1 MYIEGMRLVAR
12 LRKARALDAYLRR
25 CPALLRARYGAEVE
39 YSPARILTTLRVH
52 GLSTH
57 YADYACAMFAGLSD
71 FVRWARATP
80 VDAGH
85 DGGPCAHPYRHAGRL
100 DRPPSRDECTTRYGR
115 LRCEVAEEHNGGVYR
130 FLPEPEPRGEQW
142 VPLTNERA
150 IGPLAWLF

>member
-1 MYIEGMRLVAR
+1 MYIQRMRLVAR
-12 LRKARALDAYLRR
+12 LRKARAVDAYLRR

-39 YSPARILTTLRVH
+39 YSPARILTTLRVN

-57 YADYACAMFAGLSD
+57 YADYACAMFAGLED
-71 FVRWARATP
+71 FVRWAQA
-80 VDAGH
+80 AGSAAH
-85 DGGPCAHPYRHAGRL
+85 DGGRCAHPYRHAGRL
-100 DRPPSRDECTTRYGR
+100 DVPPSREECTARYAK
-115 LRCEVAEEHNGGVYR
+115 LRREVAEEHNGGVYR